1 MNRLLS
7 IIFCTIAIVGLP
19 FGAFALFTGSY
30 VHGVAVLI
38 LGAVL
43 LKSGVH
49 RWSKPFYDIEA
60 ALDDPKLVEK
70 LGGAEKAAEVKAMLS
85 KKSK

>member
-1 MNRLLS
+1 MRR
-7 IIFCTIAIVGLP
+7 
-19 FGAFALFTGSY
+19 
-30 VHGVAVLI
+30 VAVLQ
-38 LGAVL
+38 GR